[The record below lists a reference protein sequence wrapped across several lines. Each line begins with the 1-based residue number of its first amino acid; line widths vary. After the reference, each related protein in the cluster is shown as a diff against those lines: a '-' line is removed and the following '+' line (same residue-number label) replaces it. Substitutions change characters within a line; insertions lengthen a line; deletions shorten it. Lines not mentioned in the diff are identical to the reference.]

1 MRVIDLTRPMEEGM
15 PVYPGDPLFRARP
28 VAEHETDGFRVTEL
42 SFGTHTGTHIDFP
55 FHFFQ
60 DGEQADAFGPEAFY
74 LKSAA
79 LDVSDELEKYR
90 YGSLPPVILPEL
102 LEPFA
107 PVFSEV
113 EAVVL
118 KTGWSRPIADR
129 RQISVSEPVGG
140 REEFPDRNAE
150 FTAFPSFLPE
160 TADWLAEQPIRL
172 LGLETPSLSALAHY
186 SPEDGPLP
194 PSANRRSESDEILFY
209 HADAEAHRI
218 LLGRIPPLFILE
230 NLLIPDDLPAIRLS
244 QADNGEGVLFT
255 LAAFPLRLVGGDA
268 SPVRAVA
275 ILDR

>member
-1 MRVIDLTRPMEEGM
+1 MRVVDLTWPMEEGM

-60 DGEQADAFGPEAFY
+60 DGEQTDAFGPETFY

-79 LDVSDELEKYR
+79 FDISGELENYR

-113 EAVVL
+113 EAVIL
-118 KTGWSRPIADR
+118 KTGWSRRRGESAD
-129 RQISVSEPVGG
+129 
-140 REEFPDRNAE
+140 
-150 FTAFPSFLPE
+150 FTAFPSLLPE

-194 PSANRRSESDEILFY
+194 PSPDRRNESDAILFY

-230 NLLIPDDLPAIRLS
+230 NLLIPDDLPAIRAP
-244 QADNGEGVLFT
+244 QADNGEGTLFT
-255 LAAFPLRLVGGDA
+255 LAAFPLRLIGGDA

-275 ILDR
+275 ILDG